1 MMVEDAIF
9 TTPVLWFREDG
20 RKSFFFFSQSSTS

>member
-20 RKSFFFFSQSSTS
+20 RKSFFFLFAK